1 MPVEAYK
8 EKALLFTVHKNHV
21 FPPDTEARDLLCAWA
36 LGQAVDHA
44 IPEVR
49 SQFDADDIAAAILK
63 RGARFFV
70 TSITAQLVRDRNGD
84 DFTARVSVGS
94 LFSNA
99 MGTKLQQ
106 YAVLGTLFY
115 VQIMRS
121 LVRSA
126 GDVGTMIRRPE
137 TADDIRRGVTERLIS
152 EKLAPQAFQE
162 KLPKLPGIK

>member
-1 MPVEAYK
+1 
-8 EKALLFTVHKNHV
+8 
-21 FPPDTEARDLLCAWA
+21 
-36 LGQAVDHA
+36 
-44 IPEVR
+44 
-49 SQFDADDIAAAILK
+49 
-63 RGARFFV
+63 
-70 TSITAQLVRDRNGD
+70 
-84 DFTARVSVGS
+84 
-94 LFSNA
+94 